1 MFREVLGFVAFLDVC
16 EEVFPASHFFMGKS
30 RIWKDL
36 KAVCDEAGECPIS
49 KVGPRRRGYRIIY
62 FILHSECM
70 REIPLLSSYKIEDSA
85 Q

>member
-1 MFREVLGFVAFLDVC
+1 MLALVAFLGVC

-36 KAVCDEAGECPIS
+36 KAVCDEAGECLIS
-49 KVGPRRRGYRIIY
+49 KDGPRRRGYRIIY
-62 FILHSECM
+62 FIPHSDCM